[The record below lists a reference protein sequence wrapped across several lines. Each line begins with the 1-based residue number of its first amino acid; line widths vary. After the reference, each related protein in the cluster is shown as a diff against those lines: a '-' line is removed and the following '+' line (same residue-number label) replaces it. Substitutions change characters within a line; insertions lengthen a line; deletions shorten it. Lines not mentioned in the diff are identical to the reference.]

1 MFGTLDQGYWPDG
14 IYTAPTDE
22 ALMYDIQKHKEL
34 GYNTIRKHI
43 KVEPQRWYYWADKI
57 GVLVWQDMPSMSMNK
72 GMKDPNMPAGEPY
85 IDPDA
90 LEHGLTAMIE
100 QLYNH
105 ASIVD
110 WVVFNES
117 WGQLPVGCD
126 VNDRNGSEYYVKLA
140 EDLDSTRLITGAS
153 GWWDVPQNG

>member
-1 MFGTLDQGYWPDG
+1 M
-14 IYTAPTDE
+14 
-22 ALMYDIQKHKEL
+22 DIKRL
-34 GYNTIRKHI
+34 
-43 KVEPQRWYYWADKI
+43 YWADKI
-57 GVLVWQDMPSMSMNK
+57 GEPVAGYAQHVDEQK

-140 EDLDSTRLITGAS
+140 EDLDSRQVQSSPILLRSICG
-153 GWWDVPQNG
+153 